1 MNKDFVLM
9 DDGNALV
16 SDENGK
22 TEKRYYGNSFQKEL
36 LSENKKE
43 LIDKKVEET
52 EKSLSED
59 KKVKFLSKWM
69 LIIQPFILIGM
80 TVCGFLVGGLFNLG
94 NFLPNAIYNAVYA
107 FVASGFCVTISTIYW
122 TIFSIVYKNKIKK
135 KEIKLN
141 TIKKIQKE
149 YEKENNQIKEHEYER
164 RGVYPKHTFNLEED
178 TRRIEVDLDQT
189 IESMYED
196 DLAVG
201 LTLKKRK

>member
-22 TEKRYYGNSFQKEL
+22 TEKRYYGNCFQKEL

-43 LIDKKVEET
+43 LI
-52 EKSLSED
+52 D

-80 TVCGFLVGGLFNLG
+80 TACGFLVGGLFNLG

-107 FVASGFCVTISTIYW
+107 FVGSGFCVTISTIYW
-122 TIFSIVYKNKIKK
+122 TIFSVVYKNKIKK

-141 TIKKIQKE
+141 TIKKIQQE

-164 RGVYPKHTFNLEED
+164 RCVYPNHTFNLEDD

>member
-1 MNKDFVLM
+1 MNKEFVLM

-80 TVCGFLVGGLFNLG
+80 TACGFLVGGLFNLG

-107 FVASGFCVTISTIYW
+107 FVGSGFCVTISTIYW
-122 TIFSIVYKNKIKK
+122 TIFSVVYKNKIKK

-141 TIKKIQKE
+141 TIKKIQQE

-164 RGVYPKHTFNLEED
+164 RNAFPNYKFSLVED
-178 TRRIEVDLDQT
+178 TKRIESDLDDT
-189 IESMYED
+189 IDALYED
-196 DLAVG
+196 DLTIG
-201 LTLKKRK
+201 LSLRKRK